1 MSTEI
6 DFVIQRL
13 ESDLKK
19 RGIKNEKQINNY
31 IKEKKENNQLI
42 NGGDPINYDK
52 IASTN
57 TINQLEN
64 NFYQNMLQFKSE
76 VKNYLDNI
84 NTKIFNIE
92 KHLLKINLINDN
104 YRDTNSRLTK
114 VENDYKL
121 FYNEFA
127 KTNSICIENKKNVEY
142 IKEVI
147 TEQSKENN
155 ILTKELKIN
164 MKNILNRQTFL
175 EAKIN
180 ENNNNNLNFEKKII
194 DKINNLYKEK
204 EDILNT
210 QSKNLISKI
219 IENSNQYESKF
230 ELINNSISEIKSR
243 IDNAD
248 NNINILNDIP
258 NFKSLTNNI
267 NNQVLEINTKIE
279 EISKFQKDID
289 ENKNKINNLKNEIQE
304 INSNIENI
312 NKFNNENQNIKS
324 NLEEIKTNIKYI
336 EKKVNI
342 FDNNINDLD
351 SDINEN
357 RKEIREIKKYMGN
370 KGQNNIITIKEDF
383 KKSNGIDNSYFNEEL
398 NKLKNDYT
406 KKFND
411 IEELNN
417 KKLKDIN
424 KYINDN
430 FININKQIEE
440 FNNDEIKINE
450 ENHQLMTKM
459 SEKMIQ
465 NNKELNNIANF
476 VYQKLEIINNNFKET
491 NKYLIKV
498 KELDKNIKDINNE
511 N

>member
-64 NFYQNMLQFKSE
+64 NFYQNILQFKSE
-76 VKNYLDNI
+76 VKNYIDNI

-92 KHLLKINLINDN
+92 KNLLKINLINDN
-104 YRDTNSRLTK
+104 YRDSNSRLAK

-175 EAKIN
+175 DAKIN
-180 ENNNNNLNFEKKII
+180 ENNNNNINFEKKII

-204 EDILNT
+204 EDILNI

-230 ELINNSISEIKSR
+230 QLINNSISEIKSR

-312 NKFNNENQNIKS
+312 HKFNN
-324 NLEEIKTNIKYI
+324 
-336 EKKVNI
+336 
-342 FDNNINDLD
+342 
-351 SDINEN
+351 
-357 RKEIREIKKYMGN
+357 
-370 KGQNNIITIKEDF
+370 
-383 KKSNGIDNSYFNEEL
+383 
-398 NKLKNDYT
+398 
-406 KKFND
+406 
-411 IEELNN
+411 
-417 KKLKDIN
+417 
-424 KYINDN
+424 
-430 FININKQIEE
+430 FI
-440 FNNDEIKINE
+440 
-450 ENHQLMTKM
+450 
-459 SEKMIQ
+459 
-465 NNKELNNIANF
+465 
-476 VYQKLEIINNNFKET
+476 
-491 NKYLIKV
+491 
-498 KELDKNIKDINNE
+498 
-511 N
+511 

>member
-64 NFYQNMLQFKSE
+64 NFYQNILQFKSE
-76 VKNYLDNI
+76 VKNYIDNI
-84 NTKIFNIE
+84 NTRIFNIE
-92 KHLLKINLINDN
+92 KNLLKINLINDN
-104 YRDTNSRLTK
+104 YRDSNSRLAK

-175 EAKIN
+175 DAKIN
-180 ENNNNNLNFEKKII
+180 ENNNNNINFEKKII

-204 EDILNT
+204 EDILNI

-230 ELINNSISEIKSR
+230 QLIYNSISEIKSR

-312 NKFNNENQNIKS
+312 HKFNN
-324 NLEEIKTNIKYI
+324 
-336 EKKVNI
+336 
-342 FDNNINDLD
+342 
-351 SDINEN
+351 
-357 RKEIREIKKYMGN
+357 
-370 KGQNNIITIKEDF
+370 
-383 KKSNGIDNSYFNEEL
+383 
-398 NKLKNDYT
+398 
-406 KKFND
+406 
-411 IEELNN
+411 
-417 KKLKDIN
+417 
-424 KYINDN
+424 
-430 FININKQIEE
+430 FI
-440 FNNDEIKINE
+440 
-450 ENHQLMTKM
+450 
-459 SEKMIQ
+459 
-465 NNKELNNIANF
+465 
-476 VYQKLEIINNNFKET
+476 
-491 NKYLIKV
+491 
-498 KELDKNIKDINNE
+498 
-511 N
+511 

>member
-64 NFYQNMLQFKSE
+64 NFYQNILQFKSE
-76 VKNYLDNI
+76 VKNYIDNI

-92 KHLLKINLINDN
+92 KNLLKINLINDN
-104 YRDTNSRLTK
+104 YRDSNSRLAK

-175 EAKIN
+175 DAKIN
-180 ENNNNNLNFEKKII
+180 ENNNNNINFEKKII

-204 EDILNT
+204 EDILNI

-230 ELINNSISEIKSR
+230 QLINNSISEIKSR

-312 NKFNNENQNIKS
+312 HKFINENQNIKS
-324 NLEEIKTNIKYI
+324 ELEEIKTNIKYI

-357 RKEIREIKKYMGN
+357 RKEIREIKKNMGN
-370 KGQNNIITIKEDF
+370 KAQNNIITIKEDF

-398 NKLKNDYT
+398 NKLKNDYS
-406 KKFND
+406 KKFKD

-430 FININKQIEE
+430 FNNINKQIEE

-450 ENHQLMTKM
+450 ENHQLMKKM

-465 NNKELNNIANF
+465 NNRELNNIANF

>member
-64 NFYQNMLQFKSE
+64 NFYQNILQFKSE
-76 VKNYLDNI
+76 VKNYIDNI
-84 NTKIFNIE
+84 NTRIFNIE
-92 KHLLKINLINDN
+92 KNLLKINLINDN
-104 YRDTNSRLTK
+104 YRDSNSRLAK

-175 EAKIN
+175 DAKIN
-180 ENNNNNLNFEKKII
+180 ENNNNNINFEKKII

-204 EDILNT
+204 EDILNI

-230 ELINNSISEIKSR
+230 QLINNSISEIKSR

-312 NKFNNENQNIKS
+312 HKFNNENQNIKS
-324 NLEEIKTNIKYI
+324 ELEEIKTNIKYI

-357 RKEIREIKKYMGN
+357 RKEIREIKKNMGN
-370 KGQNNIITIKEDF
+370 KAQNNIITIKEDF

-398 NKLKNDYT
+398 NKLKNDYS
-406 KKFND
+406 KKFKD

-430 FININKQIEE
+430 FNNINKQIEE

-450 ENHQLMTKM
+450 ENHQLMKKM

-465 NNKELNNIANF
+465 NNRELNNIANF

>member
-64 NFYQNMLQFKSE
+64 NFYQNILQFKSE
-76 VKNYLDNI
+76 VKNYIDNI
-84 NTKIFNIE
+84 NTRIFNIE
-92 KHLLKINLINDN
+92 KNLLKINLINDN
-104 YRDTNSRLTK
+104 YRDSNSRLAK

-175 EAKIN
+175 DAKIN
-180 ENNNNNLNFEKKII
+180 ENNNNNINFEKKII

-204 EDILNT
+204 EDILNI

-230 ELINNSISEIKSR
+230 QLIYNSISEIKSR

-312 NKFNNENQNIKS
+312 HKFNNENQNIKS
-324 NLEEIKTNIKYI
+324 ELEEIKTNIKYI

-357 RKEIREIKKYMGN
+357 RKEIREIKKNMGN
-370 KGQNNIITIKEDF
+370 KAQNNIITIKEDF

-398 NKLKNDYT
+398 NKLKNDYS
-406 KKFND
+406 KKFKD

-430 FININKQIEE
+430 FNNINKQIEE

-450 ENHQLMTKM
+450 ENHQLMKKM

-465 NNKELNNIANF
+465 NNRELNNIANF